1 MKKRI
6 LIFSLAYYPK
16 VGGAEVAIKNI
27 TDRIS
32 PEDIEFEMVTLRFQ
46 PDSLKKEQVGN
57 VLVHRIGSGTFLWKR
72 FFQIAAYLYA
82 KKLHTVKSFDV
93 VWGMMAHSG
102 GIPASLFKRR
112 FPNVKYVLTLQE
124 GDPLSQIKRQM
135 LFVWPLFVQVF
146 RRADQVQAISSY
158 LARWARQMGY
168 RGEPIVIP
176 NGGDVEKFKSRE
188 RKVETGETS
197 RRLGVKD
204 EDILLVTTSRLVP
217 KNGISDVIDAL
228 QFLPEQFKFLI
239 VGTGPLESNL
249 KLQVSNRQLQGRVF
263 FVGHISHENLPQYLT
278 ASDIFIRPSLSE
290 GMGNSFIEAMAA
302 GLPVIATQEGGI
314 ADFLFDPDRNKDREP
329 TGFAVGVHDPKG
341 IAAQCE
347 RIVSDSELRDQVVK
361 NAQLLVTQK
370 YDWNTIT
377 RDMEGLFINK
387 K

>member
-112 FPNVKYVLTLQE
+112 FSNVKYVLTLQE

-158 LARWARQMGY
+158 LARWAKEMGY

-176 NGGDVEKFKSRE
+176 NGVDVEKFKSRE
-188 RKVETGETS
+188 RKVETGET
-197 RRLGVKD
+197 RRRIGVKD